1 MNIKRFE
8 FNYFGENTYII
19 WDADSKEAAIVD
31 PGMINPDEVDEV
43 EDFLSAGGLK
53 LRYILLTHIHLD
65 HTFGIDALK
74 EKYDIEVLA
83 NKGDVAL
90 GQSRNQQARM
100 FHLPIELGPVDI
112 DRFLNDGSTLS
123 LGKEMITVIHT
134 PGHSMGGICF
144 YVPESGFVLTGDTLF
159 RGSIGRTD
167 LPGGNHRQL
176 ILSIRSKLLTLP
188 SDTKVYPGH
197 GPSTTIAEEAGYN
210 PFL

>member
-112 DRFLNDGSTLS
+112 DRFLNDGATLS

-197 GPSTTIAEEAGYN
+197 GPSTTIAEEAGSN

>member
-74 EKYDIEVLA
+74 EKYDVEVLA

-112 DRFLNDGSTLS
+112 DRFLKDGATLS

-144 YVPESGFVLTGDTLF
+144 FVPESGFVLTGDTLF

-197 GPSTTIAEEAGYN
+197 GPSTTIAEEAGSN

>member
-74 EKYDIEVLA
+74 EKYDVEVLA

-112 DRFLNDGSTLS
+112 DRFLNDGATLP

-197 GPSTTIAEEAGYN
+197 GPSTTIAEEAGSN

>member
-112 DRFLNDGSTLS
+112 DRFLNDGATLS

-144 YVPESGFVLTGDTLF
+144 FVPESGFVLTGDTLF

-197 GPSTTIAEEAGYN
+197 GPSTTIAEEAGSN